1 MILRKK
7 KPEEEQTLWAR
18 TERSGCGVN
27 EVNERME
34 QEGEDNASSLK
45 WKQKVEEERE
55 AEQKE
60 IREYGEELKKVLE
73 QGGTDRKVFSQR
85 GRLEKSL
92 KGYDEGRKIWQEI
105 STGDPVKIN
114 RIAEMCVGKQGMQIC
129 YGNWN
134 MRDAVGVCQRCGVRG
149 LCKESIGKKLSKE

>member
-18 TERSGCGVN
+18 TERSGCFVN
-27 EVNERME
+27 EVNGVNERME

-73 QGGTDRKVFSQR
+73 QGAQR
-85 GRLEKSL
+85 GSSKLEKSL

-105 STGDPVKIN
+105 STGEAVKIN